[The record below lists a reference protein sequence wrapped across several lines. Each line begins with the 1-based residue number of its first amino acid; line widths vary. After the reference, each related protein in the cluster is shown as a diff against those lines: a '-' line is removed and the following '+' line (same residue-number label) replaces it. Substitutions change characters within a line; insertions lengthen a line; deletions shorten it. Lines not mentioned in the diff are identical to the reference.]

1 MGLYSLITGQDDNAG
16 LDLPSI
22 LRRKETLRQEGGRQP
37 VEPAK
42 PSTGA
47 LAGASE
53 EDTGP
58 LATYRRQA
66 LANQASLMKAYEARQ
81 EASKGILE
89 QLAQEKGNKNSEMF
103 FQLAAALGKPTATG
117 SFGETVGNVGEAMA
131 SSAAARNKAAQAQR
145 ELQAKY
151 ALGMLDTDVDI
162 AKAQYEGATDIE
174 KNILSSQDK
183 AAERATKINRPAT
196 PAEIADRGLP
206 PKTPAQ
212 WVDGKF
218 EVLTP
223 PRVDSLSVDD
233 RVSAAI
239 AAVDAGTATPTQ
251 KKLYDRYLQGLP
263 SKAPSGGSGL
273 PAGYTPVSE

>member
-1 MGLYSLITGQDDNAG
+1 MGLFSDDNTG
-16 LDLPSI
+16 LDLSSI
-22 LRRKETLRQEGGRQP
+22 LRRKENLRQEGGRQP
-37 VEPAK
+37 VEPVK
-42 PSTGA
+42 PPTGA
-47 LAGASE
+47 LAGALE

-89 QLAQEKGNKNSEMF
+89 QLTQNKGNKNSEMW

-162 AKAQYEGATDIE
+162 AKAQYAGATDIE
-174 KNILSSQDK
+174 KAILTAQTKNSANIGKTDWQQLRRGLARRLFPDLKTDAELDAANALYDPKINTAIAKLMQGTSPGSTELDISALPPELFSGEGNLEEVDDAAL
-183 AAERATKINRPAT
+183 AAELAK
-196 PAEIADRGLP
+196 RGL
-206 PKTPAQ
+206 
-212 WVDGKF
+212 
-218 EVLTP
+218 
-223 PRVDSLSVDD
+223 S
-233 RVSAAI
+233 
-239 AAVDAGTATPTQ
+239 
-251 KKLYDRYLQGLP
+251 
-263 SKAPSGGSGL
+263 
-273 PAGYTPVSE
+273 